1 MAIHGILFS
10 LLRLSLGTRA
20 DEMDFS
26 ALTNADWKELI
37 DLSFDQGVAAIAVD
51 GLQKSLEKRAESF
64 GSTGSPTE
72 NEGLES
78 LDSPELEDLKYEWF
92 GACFENEQTYEE
104 HLKVIEKLALLYN
117 EQSVRMLLLKGYG
130 LSLNYP
136 VPEHRPSGD
145 IDIYLYGKGGLG
157 DSLVREHFGCEVKQ
171 NEDKHSVFAVDTVS
185 VENHACF
192 VNDTVHPSLRGLND
206 FLVSEAEKGLTHTIG
221 GSQIVIPSAMF
232 NALFIPFHCAGHFVH
247 GEASVRQLCDW
258 ACFVQ
263 KHSLEIDWNAVE
275 TKAKEAGFWQFF
287 CCLNGIVQEHL
298 GVDSSLLPEWPR
310 DKELEA
316 RVLEEILAPRKVVK
330 SLVGKVYRFFASGW
344 KYRMVHNDSLLI
356 TSFRQAKAYLR
367 RQDDGAESIWNKG

>member
-1 MAIHGILFS
+1 MDIQDILFT
-10 LLRLSLGTRA
+10 LIRLSLGTRA

-51 GLQKSLEKRAESF
+51 GLQKSLELRDES
-64 GSTGSPTE
+64 
-72 NEGLES
+72 LERLELA

-104 HLKVIEKLALLYN
+104 HLKVIKKLALLYN

-136 VPEHRPSGD
+136 VPEHRTSSD

-157 DSLVREHFGCEVKQ
+157 DALVRKHFGCEVKQ
-171 NEDKHSVFAVDTVS
+171 NEDKHSVFALDDIS

-192 VNDTVHPSLRGLND
+192 VNDTVYPSLKGLND
-206 FLVSEAEKGLTHTIG
+206 FLVEEAKKGTRHTIG

-263 KHSLEIDWNAVE
+263 KHSSEIDWNAVE
-275 TKAKEAGFWQFF
+275 AKAKEAGFWQFF

-330 SLVGKVYRFFASGW
+330 SLAGKVYRFFAAGW
-344 KYRMVHNDSLLI
+344 KYRMVYNDSLLI
-356 TSFRQAKAYLR
+356 SAFRQAKAYLR
-367 RQDDGAESIWNKG
+367 RLDDGAKSIWEK